1 MDKLN
6 YMKVI
11 LLRDIKKIGRK
22 YEVKEVN
29 DGFARNG
36 LIGTGAALPATPENL
51 GRLKAEMAKVVQTTE
66 IRANL
71 LGKGLSA
78 VEGLSLE
85 FTAKAG
91 PAGHLFA
98 DLHATT
104 IAAELAQKTGLDIHP
119 DWLDVKAIK
128 TVGEHNITLKIG
140 NQKATFKVVI
150 INQK

>member
-1 MDKLN
+1 
-6 YMKVI
+6 MKVI
-11 LLRDIKKIGRK
+11 LLRDIKSVGRK

-36 LIGTGAALPATPENL
+36 LIGKSWALPATPENL
-51 GRLKAEMAKVVQTTE
+51 GRLKGEMAKVTQTAE

-78 VEGLSLE
+78 VEGLLLE

-98 DLHATT
+98 DIHAST

-128 TVGEHNITLKIG
+128 MVGEHQITLKIG
-140 NQKATFKVVI
+140 NQKAIFKVIVK
-150 INQK
+150 N